1 MYFHI
6 KISNSF
12 QVRLWGN
19 NLVHLGFGNNS
30 FYSVCFILFYGTN
43 FDSEEIKKG
52 SVIKANFFLCKKN
65 IKPYWFF
72 ALILLSKCD
81 FFVSP
86 NIHILFP
93 CFGEEGVVSSWLEL
107 SAVLILSTLFLEN
120 IGKIFAYEI
129 EQRDSKYKCC
139 KVEIY

>member
-12 QVRLWGN
+12 QVRLWRN
-19 NLVHLGFGNNS
+19 YLVHLGFGNNS

-43 FDSEEIKKG
+43 FDSEKIKKENKG
-52 SVIKANFFLCKKN
+52 KFPFMLKN

-129 EQRDSKYKCC
+129 EQRDSKYKRC